1 MRQFFHRLPIAGKLM
16 AVAGLAIGLLLLI
29 GFSLVVLQTGHVV
42 EGLSGDAATAQ
53 ADAQANQ
60 VASDIGAFAATAR
73 ASASTLAALHQS
85 GARDRSAAMATLKT
99 DILREPMALGSW
111 TMIEPN
117 AWDGQ
122 DAAMTG
128 HPGSNRYGNFAPY
141 WVKDDG
147 KLTQAPNDEDG
158 AYGKDYYRKA
168 FASGKAAIM
177 EPYSY
182 EVGGKSVTMTSI
194 AYPVQSGGRTIGVAG
209 ADIALDQI
217 SARLGALRP
226 FGTGRVMLLS
236 ANGAWVAHHDPA
248 LRMKPYADAG
258 LDEVKQALA
267 SGETRT
273 ISGIEIGGEAMV
285 RVVRPIRFDALGV
298 TWALVLDVPE
308 ATVNAPA
315 NSIAWQLV
323 LGALLILGAVLTSL
337 FLAVRSIVG
346 RPMADL
352 SGAVDRLAHGETLA
366 VPHTGREDEIGT
378 LAKAADVFRQ
388 AAQDRA
394 AADARA
400 AEEQR
405 LITSA
410 IGEGLDA
417 LTRGDL
423 TAEIKADF
431 PGGYAVLKAN
441 FNAAIARLREMI
453 GSVAEA
459 AATIRT
465 GSQEIAR
472 ASEDLSRRTE
482 QNAASL
488 EETAAAMTEITAT
501 VQNSAIGAAEANKLV
516 QATQADAQESS
527 KVVGAAVNAMG
538 EIEKSSQQITR
549 IITVIEKI
557 AFQTN
562 LLALNASVEAAHAG
576 EAGRAFAVVANEVR
590 ALAQRSADAAQE
602 IGQLISTSSAQVDSG
617 VKLVGEAG
625 NALERIIGSVD
636 EVSGLVSQIAMAADQ
651 QSTALAQVNTAI
663 GEMDKVTQQ
672 NAAMVEET
680 SAAARNLSGEVESL
694 AEQAAQFET
703 GNAPR
708 PAARSK
714 PAAVPVRSLPATA
727 GNTALAADWN
737 EF

>member
-1 MRQFFHRLPIAGKLM
+1 VRQFFLRLPIAGKLM
-16 AVAGLAIGLLLLI
+16 SVAGLAIGLLLLV
-29 GFSLVVLQTGHVV
+29 GFSLVGLQTSNVV
-42 EGLSGDAATAQ
+42 EGLSGDAAMAQ
-53 ADAQANQ
+53 ADAQANR
-60 VASDIGAFAATAR
+60 VISDIGRFEATAR
-73 ASASTLAALHQS
+73 ATASTLGALHQS
-85 GARDRSAAMATLKT
+85 GARDRSAAMATLNT
-99 DILREPMALGSW
+99 GILAEKMALGNW
-111 TMIEPN
+111 TMIAPN

-122 DAAMTG
+122 DTAMTA
-128 HPGSNRYGNFAPY
+128 HPGSNRHGNFAPY
-141 WVKDDG
+141 WVKIEG
-147 KLTQAPNDEDG
+147 KLTQEPNDEEG
-158 AYGKDYYRKA
+158 AYREDYYRKP
-168 FASGKAAIM
+168 FESGKAAIL
-177 EPYSY
+177 EPYAF

-194 AYPVQSGGRTIGVAG
+194 AYPIQSGGRTIGVAG
-209 ADIALDQI
+209 TDIALDEI
-217 SARLGALRP
+217 SERLGALRP

-236 ANGAWVAHHDPA
+236 ANGAWVAHHDSG

-267 SGETRT
+267 DGEPRT
-273 ISGIEIGGEAMV
+273 ISGIEVGGETMV
-285 RVVRPIRFDALGV
+285 RVVRPIRFDALGT

-308 ATVNAPA
+308 ATVNRPA

-323 LGALLILGAVLTSL
+323 IGAILMVGAVLAGL
-337 FLAVRSIVG
+337 FVAVRSIIG
-346 RPMADL
+346 RPMTAL
-352 SGAVDRLAHGETLA
+352 SGAVDRLAKGETLD
-366 VPHTGREDEIGT
+366 VPHTDREDEIGT
-378 LAKAADVFRQ
+378 LAKAADVFRR

-400 AEEQR
+400 ADEQR

-423 TAEIKADF
+423 TVEIKADF
-431 PGGYAVLKAN
+431 PGDYVVLKAN
-441 FNAAIARLREMI
+441 FNAAVARLREMI

-459 AATIRT
+459 AETIRT

-501 VQNSAIGAAEANKLV
+501 VQNSASGAAEANKLV

-527 KVVGAAVNAMG
+527 KVVGSAVGAMG
-538 EIEKSSQQITR
+538 EIEKSSQEITK
-549 IITVIEKI
+549 IIAVIEKI

-602 IGQLISTSSAQVDSG
+602 IGQLISTSTAQVDTG

-625 NALERIIGSVD
+625 SALDRIIGSVD
-636 EVSGLVSQIAMAADQ
+636 EISGLVSQIAMAADQ
-651 QSTALAQVNTAI
+651 QSSALAQVNTAI
-663 GEMDKVTQQ
+663 VEMDKVTQQ

-680 SAAARNLSGEVESL
+680 SAAARNLNGEVESL
-694 AEQAAQFET
+694 AEQAAQFDT
-703 GNAPR
+703 GIARR
-708 PAARSK
+708 PAVRSAPHESPVRAL
-714 PAAVPVRSLPATA
+714 PAAA

-737 EF
+737 AF